1 MAEFD
6 TLIKSGTI
14 VDGSRVAGY
23 RADLGI
29 KDGKIAKIGNLKN
42 SSATTVLDAHG
53 LIVAPGAIDL
63 HTHTRRDTP
72 AR

>member
-14 VDGSRVAGY
+14 VDGTRVPRY

-29 KDGKIAKIGNLKN
+29 KDRKIAKIGNLKN
-42 SSATTVLDAHG
+42 SSAL
-53 LIVAPGAIDL
+53 
-63 HTHTRRDTP
+63 RCWTP
-72 AR
+72 TGSS

>member
-14 VDGSRVAGY
+14 VDGIRVPRY

-29 KDGKIAKIGNLKN
+29 KDCKIAK
-42 SSATTVLDAHG
+42 SA
-53 LIVAPGAIDL
+53 I
-63 HTHTRRDTP
+63 
-72 AR
+72 